1 MPGVFLV
8 VKLWPSPRYAWRA
21 LWLWYDF
28 LVGVLLLWYFICSRV
43 IVGSVFGSDSEL
55 ACSVLSLFFRR
66 LLYGNI
72 CLCTCVF
79 GYLAQSGAWV
89 SVLLS

>member
-1 MPGVFLV
+1 MPGVLSGYGTTSWWEFCC
-8 VKLWPSPRYAWRA
+8 
-21 LWLWYDF
+21 F
-28 LVGVLLLWYFICSRV
+28 GIFICSRV
-43 IVGSVFGSDSEL
+43 IVGSVFGSDGEL

-66 LLYGNI
+66 LLYGDV